1 MTHGARFVLVLL
13 VGLAAFAAFMAVVLS
28 HAKAQQV
35 LCMPER
41 AMLDY
46 LMRDFDEHVIVRA
59 DQRIILTRSHA
70 GTWSLLRVDKGIAC
84 MSDSG
89 INSDVERGV

>member
-13 VGLAAFAAFMAVVLS
+13 VGLAVFAGFMAMVLS
-28 HAKAQQV
+28 HAKAQAV

-41 AMLDY
+41 AMLDM
-46 LMRDFDEHVIVRA
+46 LMQRFDEHVIVRA

-70 GTWSLLRVDKGIAC
+70 GTWSLLKVDKSIAC

-89 INSDVERGV
+89 INSEVERGV